1 MPKIAQKF
9 FEIFLVRS
17 MMTSEEEVSY
27 LTVMIVR
34 RDEVRSRDRQK
45 DEEEKFIDKFEKR

>member
-17 MMTSEEEVSY
+17 MRTSEEDVSY
-27 LTVMIVR
+27 LTVMTVR
-34 RDEVRSRDRQK
+34 RDEVRSRDRKK
-45 DEEEKFIDKFEKR
+45 DEEDKFFDKFEKR